1 MPYFFMFPNVHECR
15 RVIIME
21 RFGRLAKKASDYFG
35 YVAGVFIAIN
45 MALVVYS
52 VVARIFFR
60 APIAGLTD
68 LVGFASGISAL
79 FAFAYTQKED
89 SFIKVDFVGEYFPQ
103 KVQLILQLLF
113 AVLEVAL
120 FALVSYRFFVYG
132 ISTYANGNVTWVMY
146 LPYYP
151 IAFIGCLGMAML
163 TLMML
168 VQSVERIKTLKGD
181 ISK

>member
-1 MPYFFMFPNVHECR
+1 M
-15 RVIIME
+15 
-21 RFGRLAKKASDYFG
+21 GRLEKVVKKASDYFG
-35 YVAGVFIAIN
+35 YVAGIFIAIN

-52 VVARIFFR
+52 VVARLFFR

-89 SFIKVDFVGEYFPQ
+89 SFIKVDFVGEFFP
-103 KVQLILQLLF
+103 KKIQLILQIIF
-113 AVLEVAL
+113 AVLEVPL

-132 ISTYANGNVTWVMY
+132 MSTYANNNVTWVMF

-151 IAFIGCLGMAML
+151 VAFIGCLGMAML

-168 VQSVERIKTLKGD
+168 VQHVERIKKLKGD
-181 ISK
+181 IAQ